1 MLGLTQYNL
10 CREDGEAGEGIIRE
24 SLHFTK
30 MENSMT
36 CKSSLSV
43 KVEPSG
49 FVLILHFFSL
59 LLPTS
64 EETKVEPY
72 IDLKIHFIH
81 LQECPFPLPRTQ
93 VGLLCLELLNDS
105 RN

>member
-10 CREDGEAGEGIIRE
+10 CREDGEVGEGIIRE

-30 MENSMT
+30 MENSMN

-49 FVLILHFFSL
+49 FVLILNFFLYCSL
-59 LLPTS
+59 
-64 EETKVEPY
+64 
-72 IDLKIHFIH
+72 
-81 LQECPFPLPRTQ
+81 PLRYQ
-93 VGLLCLELLNDS
+93 KLNLTFT
-105 RN
+105 